1 MSLLRILCYSFAY
14 YPIMMVLLRSTK
26 YLNMKEQS
34 KRIPPQKA
42 SASYIMIQQSNKSKF
57 LSRSYGATSIY
68 LSITYYDGT
77 PTEHEIHLIR
87 NRLRYKN
94 TRKWKI
100 K

>member
-1 MSLLRILCYSFAY
+1 MSLLRIFA
-14 YPIMMVLLRSTK
+14 IH
-26 YLNMKEQS
+26 
-34 KRIPPQKA
+34 
-42 SASYIMIQQSNKSKF
+42 
-57 LSRSYGATSIY
+57 

-77 PTEHEIHLIR
+77 PTEHETHLIR